1 MSNPGPCQVT
11 ELPAPYRERFTSGTI
26 QELEGRF
33 FPGQIPNNAITA
45 TVVFGLMYFLPAV
58 FLIVS
63 GLSAWYQRAPWI
75 SRVADS
81 VSGSWVMLLVFL
93 AIATVIIW
101 SLGWM
106 LRTCWLAWLRLR
118 SWQTIKA
125 QMAGTKAHHGLLLDE
140 HNLVFCHGEHFDEY
154 TCGWLPKSAI
164 QSCEATAIRQ
174 WFPKHSY
181 YIKVVRIQYTDP
193 KDETQE
199 LILKERFGMGTEE
212 MSSVITEWAGSGNGL
227 LRSG

>member
-1 MSNPGPCQVT
+1 
-11 ELPAPYRERFTSGTI
+11 
-26 QELEGRF
+26 
-33 FPGQIPNNAITA
+33 
-45 TVVFGLMYFLPAV
+45 
-58 FLIVS
+58 
-63 GLSAWYQRAPWI
+63 
-75 SRVADS
+75 
-81 VSGSWVMLLVFL
+81 MLLVFL

-212 MSSVITEWAGSGNGL
+212 MSSVIKEWAGSGNGL